1 MAGVESLPIDALRWQ
16 CDPEQFDFETTDE
29 LEDLHEIIGQ
39 DRAVEA
45 IEFGIGIDRHGYNIY
60 ALGPAGTG
68 KQDVLERFVRR
79 KASDEETPPDV
90 CYVYNFD
97 EPKQP
102 RTLVVPAGTAADLSD
117 DMDALIEE
125 LIASIPAAFE
135 SDDFQT
141 RRQAINEEFQEKQE
155 SAFQQVQ
162 EEAEEKDIKILR
174 TPSGVV
180 LAPVRDGEVI
190 PPGEFDQLDDD
201 EREKVEEQIKELQKK
216 FQVALQDAPKWERK
230 RRKKLKELSEEVTR
244 FAVSEPFD
252 QLRQT
257 YQGHD
262 EVLDHLDDVEKDVV
276 ENAKYFIQAHHAQEG
291 GAIQQ
296 LQEQQSQNQI
306 AAGSGGG
313 QAEQPQPQLD
323 GQEIEFRRYMINVI
337 VDNSDVE
344 GAPVVYEDDPTLD
357 KLTGK
362 VEHIAQYG
370 ALITD
375 FNLIEGGALHRANGG
390 YLLLDARKLLMH
402 GISWEQLKR
411 SLNSKELRI
420 ESARQILGMA
430 QTVSLEPKPLDLDIK
445 VVILGSRELYYML
458 SALDPEFDE
467 LFKVAADFNDQMD
480 REGSAG
486 DYAQLIATFARQE
499 ELCCF
504 DRSAV
509 ARVIERMA
517 REAGDQEK
525 MSTHM
530 ETVKDLLREA
540 DYWAGQEEKDIVTDE
555 DVQRAID
562 ARIRRAGR
570 IRDRMLE
577 QIERDTILIDV
588 EGSAVGQVNGLAVLQ
603 MGGFTFGRP
612 NRITASVR
620 LGEGEVVDIEREA
633 KLGGPLHSKGVMIIS
648 GLLGSRFAQDH
659 PLSLTA
665 SVVFEQSYGGV
676 DGDSASLAEICTIM
690 SALAEAPIEQ
700 RFAMTGSVNQ
710 HGRVQAIGGVNEK
723 IEGFFDTCKDDGLT
737 GDQGVLIPDANVKH
751 LMLRQDILDA
761 VESGDFHIY
770 AVRTVDEALTLL
782 TGTDAGERQ
791 DDGSYP
797 EGTINRRV
805 ADKLESFAKSIRAFR
820 GQDHD

>member
-1 MAGVESLPIDALRWQ
+1 MAGVEALPVDALRWQ
-16 CDPEQFDFETTDE
+16 CDPDQFDFETTKD

-45 IEFGIGIDRHGYNIY
+45 IEFGIGIDRHGYNMY
-60 ALGPAGTG
+60 ALGPTGTG
-68 KQDVLERFVRR
+68 KQDVLERFIR
-79 KASDEETPPDV
+79 KQATDEPTPPDV

-97 EPKQP
+97 EPKKP
-102 RTLVVPAGTAADLSD
+102 RTLVVPAGTAKDLSD
-117 DMDALIEE
+117 DMDSLIEE

-155 SAFQQVQ
+155 KAFQEVQ
-162 EEAEEKDIKILR
+162 EKAEKQDIQILR

-180 LAPVRDGEVI
+180 LAPVKDGEVV
-190 PPGEFDQLDDD
+190 PPGEFDQLDDE
-201 EREKVEEQIKELQKK
+201 EREKVEEKIKELQKE
-216 FQVALQDAPKWERK
+216 FQQALQDAPKWERK

-244 FAVSEPFD
+244 YAVKEPFD
-252 QLRQT
+252 QLREN

-262 EVLDHLDDVEKDVV
+262 DVQGHLDDVEEDVV
-276 ENAKYFIQAHHAQEG
+276 ENATYFIQAHHAQEG

-296 LQEQQSQNQI
+296 LQEQQQQNPTAQQ
-306 AAGSGGG
+306 GG
-313 QAEQPQPQLD
+313 QQRQTPPQMD
-323 GQEIEFRRYMINVI
+323 GGEVEFRRYKVNVI
-337 VDNSDVE
+337 VDNADLE
-344 GAPVVYEDDPTLD
+344 GAPVEYLDDPTLD

-375 FNLIEGGALHRANGG
+375 FNLIEAGALHRANGG

-411 SLNSKELRI
+411 SLQSEEIRI

-430 QTVSLEPKPLDLDIK
+430 QTVSLEPQPLDLDIK
-445 VVILGSRELYYML
+445 IVILGARRLYYML

-467 LFKVAADFNDQMD
+467 LFKVAADFSDDMD
-480 REGSAG
+480 REQSVG
-486 DYAQLIATFARQE
+486 DYARLIATFARHE

-509 ARVIERMA
+509 ARIVERMA
-517 REAGDQEK
+517 RVAGDKEK

-530 ETVKDLLREA
+530 ETVKDLLRES
-540 DYWAGQEEKDIVTDE
+540 DYWAGQEDKNTVSAE
-555 DVQRAID
+555 DVDRAIE
-562 ARIRRAGR
+562 ARIRRESR
-570 IRDRMLE
+570 VRDRMLE
-577 QIERDTILIDV
+577 QIERDTILIDT
-588 EGSAVGQVNGLAVLQ
+588 EGSVVGQVNGLSVLQ
-603 MGGFTFGRP
+603 LGNFAFGKP
-612 NRITASVR
+612 SRITASVR
-620 LGEGEVVDIEREA
+620 LGDGEVVDIEREA
-633 KLGGPLHSKGVMIIS
+633 DLGGPIHSKGVMIIS
-648 GLLGSRFAQDH
+648 GFLGSRFAQDH

-676 DGDSASLAEICTIM
+676 DGDSASLAEVCTIM
-690 SALAEAPIEQ
+690 SSLAEIPIDQ

-710 HGRVQAIGGVNEK
+710 NGRVQAIGGVNEK
-723 IEGFFDTCKDDGLT
+723 IEGFFDTCKDVGLT

-751 LMLRQDILDA
+751 LMLRQDIIDA
-761 VESGDFHIY
+761 VENGDFNIY

-782 TGTDAGERQ
+782 TGAEAGGRGDDGTYPEDSVNGRVAAKLLEFAESARKFRGDQ
-791 DDGSYP
+791 DD
-797 EGTINRRV
+797 E
-805 ADKLESFAKSIRAFR
+805 
-820 GQDHD
+820 

>member
-1 MAGVESLPIDALRWQ
+1 MAGVEALPVDALRWQ
-16 CDPEQFDFETTDE
+16 CDPEQFDFETTQD

-39 DRAVEA
+39 ERAVEA
-45 IEFGIGIDRHGYNIY
+45 IEFGIGIDRHGYNLY
-60 ALGPAGTG
+60 ALGPKGTG
-68 KQDVLERFVRR
+68 KQDVVERFIRH
-79 KASDEETPPDV
+79 KAETEDTPPDV

-97 EPKQP
+97 DPKQP
-102 RTLVVPAGTAADLSD
+102 RPLVVPAGTATDLSE
-117 DMDALIEE
+117 DMDSLIEE

-155 SAFQQVQ
+155 SAFQEVQ
-162 EEAEEKDIKILR
+162 EKAEEQDIQILR

-180 LAPVRDGEVI
+180 LAPVKDGEVV
-190 PPGEFDQLDDD
+190 PPGEFDQLDDE
-201 EREKVEEQIKELQKK
+201 EREEVEDKIKELQKE
-216 FQVALQDAPKWERK
+216 FQQALQDAPKWERK

-244 FAVSEPFD
+244 YAVADPFD
-252 QLRQT
+252 QLREE
-257 YQGHD
+257 YQEHED
-262 EVLDHLDDVEKDVV
+262 VIDHLDNVEEDVV

-296 LQEQQSQNQI
+296 LQDQQSQNPMAQQ
-306 AAGSGGG
+306 GGAQ
-313 QAEQPQPQLD
+313 QAQQTPPQMD
-323 GQEIEFRRYMINVI
+323 GGEIEFRRYMVNVI
-337 VDNSDVE
+337 VDNSELE

-411 SLNSKELRI
+411 SLTSAEIRI

-430 QTVSLEPKPLDLDIK
+430 QTVSLEPQPLDLNLK

-467 LFKVAADFNDQMD
+467 LFKVAADFSDEMD
-480 REGSAG
+480 RGDSVG
-486 DYAQLIATFARQE
+486 DYAQLIATFGRQE
-499 ELCCF
+499 QLCCF

-509 ARVIERMA
+509 ARVVERMA
-517 REAGDQEK
+517 RIAGDQEK
-525 MSTHM
+525 VSTHM

-540 DYWAGQEEKDIVTDE
+540 DYWAGQQDKDVVSAE

-562 ARIRRAGR
+562 ARIRRESR

-577 QIERDTILIDV
+577 QIERDTILIDT
-588 EGSAVGQVNGLAVLQ
+588 EGSVVGQVNGLAVLQ
-603 MGGFTFGRP
+603 MGNFTFGKP

-620 LGEGEVVDIEREA
+620 LGKGEVVDIEREA
-633 KLGGPLHSKGVMIIS
+633 ELGGPIHSKGVMIIS
-648 GLLGSRFAQDH
+648 GFLGSRFAQDH

-690 SALAEAPIEQ
+690 SALAEAPIDQ

-710 HGRVQAIGGVNEK
+710 NGRVQAIGGVNEK
-723 IEGFFDTCKDDGLT
+723 IEGFFD
-737 GDQGVLIPDANVKH
+737 A
-751 LMLRQDILDA
+751 
-761 VESGDFHIY
+761 
-770 AVRTVDEALTLL
+770 
-782 TGTDAGERQ
+782 
-791 DDGSYP
+791 
-797 EGTINRRV
+797 
-805 ADKLESFAKSIRAFR
+805 
-820 GQDHD
+820 